1 VGPTWEAGALVHCLR
16 SKAQPQARDE
26 RPFARLVTDVQTE
39 GHEVSFLGT
48 EGYIAPEGPGAK
60 VSDIYSLGRL
70 IYMAAMGRD
79 QRQFP
84 DLPTALV
91 QGADPVPVLRLNKI
105 ILTACHVNPS
115 ARYQSAEELR
125 GALKELLHDLEG
137 GGGRREGSSM

>member
-1 VGPTWEAGALVHCLR
+1 VHCLR

-91 QGADPVPVLRLNKI
+91 QGAVKARRCRGHCANAGGPPPRVPKGLDSV
-105 ILTACHVNPS
+105 
-115 ARYQSAEELR
+115 
-125 GALKELLHDLEG
+125 
-137 GGGRREGSSM
+137 